1 MNEVIKNMLT
11 RVSVRK
17 FTAERVEDE
26 KLKTIVEC
34 AKASPT
40 GKNRQMR
47 KFTVV
52 HNREKI
58 QELAR
63 AVSSVLDIPNY
74 RIYDC
79 DALILISFEEDDRFG
94 YCDSFG
100 CNSKHLSCG
109 SCSGFGLCL
118 DKSVEGKMQFA

>member
-52 HNREKI
+52 HNREK
-58 QELAR
+58 
-63 AVSSVLDIPNY
+63 DTGT
-74 RIYDC
+74 C
-79 DALILISFEEDDRFG
+79 
-94 YCDSFG
+94 
-100 CNSKHLSCG
+100 KSCFFR
-109 SCSGFGLCL
+109 S
-118 DKSVEGKMQFA
+118 